1 MKKKIIQIIL
11 VILLLLFSFYYTNKS
26 IELVRRVD
34 PIMQEIISSKDKY
47 KVKSI
52 DAKIVNNKM
61 IPGINGIQV
70 DEEKSYL
77 SMKQYGAYNEILMT
91 FKETKPTIS
100 VDNNYDKFI
109 IKGNDIKKEVALVFK
124 LNNTNNIE
132 NIISILRNKK
142 VPATLFIDGLL
153 FENNSR
159 IFKDLGDFE
168 LELLSYDNKY
178 NEIYFTESM
187 NYLSSITN
195 RPLNFCY
202 ADYDSKEVI
211 DLCSKLKLHTIIP
224 TIKIGNYPYQEIK
237 KTLENGAII
246 YLPNNT
252 TTEIELNTFIDYI
265 KQRGYTLVTLI
276 DLLSEEYE
284 K

>member
-1 MKKKIIQIIL
+1 MKKKITRIIL
-11 VILLLLFSFYYTNKS
+11 VISLVIFSFYYTNKS

-34 PIMQEIISSKDKY
+34 PIMQEINSTKDKY
-47 KVKSI
+47 RVESI
-52 DAKIVNNKM
+52 NAKIVNNKM
-61 IPGINGIQV
+61 IPGINGILV

-91 FKETKPTIS
+91 FKEIKPTIS
-100 VDNNYDKFI
+100 IDDNYDKFI
-109 IKGNDIKKEVALVFK
+109 VKGNDLKKDVALVFK
-124 LNNTNNIE
+124 INNIGNID
-132 NIISILRNKK
+132 NIINILREKN
-142 VPATLFIDGLL
+142 VSSTLFIDGLL
-153 FENNSR
+153 LENNLSK
-159 IFKDLGDFE
+159 FKNLKDFE

-178 NEIYFTESM
+178 NEMYFSESL

-195 RPLNFCY
+195 RSLKYCY
-202 ADYDSKEVI
+202 ADYDNKEVI

-237 KTLENGAII
+237 KSLENGAII

-252 TTEIELNTFIDYI
+252 TTEIELSTFIDYI
-265 KQRGYTLVTLI
+265 KQRGYNILTLEE
-276 DLLSEEYE
+276 LLSEEYE

>member
-1 MKKKIIQIIL
+1 MNKKIIQIIL

-47 KVKSI
+47 KVESI
-52 DAKIVNNKM
+52 NAKIVNNKM
-61 IPGINGIQV
+61 IPGINGILV
-70 DEEKSYL
+70 DEEKSYI

-100 VDNNYDKFI
+100 IDDNYDKFI
-109 IKGNDIKKEVALVFK
+109 VKGNETKKEVALVFK
-124 LNNTNNIE
+124 IDNINNIE
-132 NIISILRNKK
+132 NIINILRNKK
-142 VPATLFIDGLL
+142 IPATLFIDGLL
-153 FENNSR
+153 LENNLSK
-159 IFKDLGDFE
+159 FKDLKDFE
-168 LELLSYDNKY
+168 LELLSFDNKY

-195 RPLNFCY
+195 RPLNYCY
-202 ADYDSKEVI
+202 ADYDNKEVI

-237 KTLENGAII
+237 KSLENGAII

-252 TTEIELNTFIDYI
+252 TTEIELTTFIDYI
-265 KQRGYTLVTLI
+265 NQRGYTLVTLI
-276 DLLSEEYE
+276 NLLSEEYE